1 MIVVLNSSNIDSQF
15 NGKRKIPLIIISF
28 DYVYGGKLLL
38 YYKLYV
44 LQKDH
49 SKRLREFNS

>member
-1 MIVVLNSSNIDSQF
+1 MIVVLISSKY

-28 DYVYGGKLLL
+28 DYFYGGKLLL
-38 YYKLYV
+38 YNKLYV